1 MHLDILQSYFEWWNK
16 LIAWAMSVYR
26 WEIFVYSAKISN
38 FEELLEKDGSVSIH
52 HQNIRFLA
60 SEMCEVFIDISPQ
73 IVKGIFQLRDTVPY
87 QLKKQKDF
95 QIPSVH
101 SAFSSTE
108 GVKFLGSKNWKI
120 LLHEIKNLRALKKES
135 NKAMET
141 KFMYMK
147 SI

>member
-1 MHLDILQSYFEWWNK
+1 MF
-16 LIAWAMSVYR
+16 
-26 WEIFVYSAKISN
+26 
-38 FEELLEKDGSVSIH
+38 
-52 HQNIRFLA
+52 
-60 SEMCEVFIDISPQ
+60 EVFIDVSPQ
-73 IVKGIFQLRDTVPY
+73 IVKEIFQFRDTVPY

-95 QIPSVH
+95 QIPSVR

-108 GVKFLGSKNWKI
+108 SVKFLGSKNWKI